1 MTPKLVKP
9 TVEHS
14 DIKDDVLFSQ
24 RFTERPR
31 KRFYLRQ
38 LKRTE
43 QIDLLAELSTYI
55 TPHGSKQFSKITDAV
70 VKIPNIRIMQAIY
83 DLTWNYTIEFGQS
96 PRFLQSTGF
105 TEAQIGAAKERAE
118 SFERIY
124 GQGSYKENKSI
135 GLFWEGLK
143 MFDNTRRDTAS
154 MRSQKRSELGAVGEA
169 SLDRS
174 NPSPEAIPSTPEE
187 ERARKERIQL
197 NDELA
202 QLFSELRAKE
212 REIRDLNDELRS
224 LQAKTDVVF
233 LREATRRKKL
243 AKLQGNETYRIR
255 QIKQT
260 DYPNKQKEIEDLLNR
275 IEALESQM
283 NVLDPDILG
292 SADSL
297 RHSRMYEK
305 IGHVSRSSE
314 GKATSYLYYVPE
326 QTFIRYILYGLLDFL
341 IEEIRSQ
348 TVGFS
353 DVYMLPKDSLLV
365 EYIASVKESNYTFQ
379 IKATGYREYSEA
391 PPQDPLKV
399 GVFLKDKPTIHFEG
413 GFGRNL
419 EKLFFDR
426 NAFLLP
432 AFENRIVEAE
442 RRRVVANNKFVV
454 LPTKIDAR
462 KTKFDPKIPTEAH
475 LKVRYTEADFYN
487 LYARI
492 YKDLPHEDI
501 LAFTFDPRAKLI
513 TPAVYQPIQ
522 IWEELCEFVGDLEI
536 NATPALSEDEQQPLK
551 FSVYECPTF
560 IHLMYTFLGVFPAI
574 EVTNESDEADQVEVK
589 RGVLYQRLNP
599 SRRTRV

>member
-1 MTPKLVKP
+1 MNPKLVSP
-9 TVEHS
+9 TVEFSALKEDQIFAS
-14 DIKDDVLFSQ
+14 DYSK
-24 RFTERPR
+24 RPQKQFYNR
-31 KRFYLRQ
+31 KTKRLSNIDFY
-38 LKRTE
+38 
-43 QIDLLAELSTYI
+43 AELSTYV
-55 TPHGSKQFSKITDAV
+55 TPKGVTSFSKITDAT
-70 VKIPNIRIMQAIY
+70 IRISNIRLMQAIY

-96 PRFLQSTGF
+96 PRFVQSTGF
-105 TEAQIGAAKERAE
+105 TDAQIGAAKERAE

-154 MRSQKRSELGAVGEA
+154 IRSQKRSELGAVGES

-174 NPSPEAIPSTPEE
+174 NPSPEAPPSTPYE
-187 ERARKERIQL
+187 
-197 NDELA
+197 ELA
-202 QLFSELRAKE
+202 QLFSELRVKE
-212 REIRDLNDELRS
+212 RELRDLNDELQS
-224 LQAKTDVVF
+224 LQAKTDVAY
-233 LREATRRKKL
+233 LREATKKKKL
-243 AKLQGNETYRIR
+243 AKLEGNETYRIR

-283 NVLDPDILG
+283 NVLDPDRLG

-297 RHSRMYEK
+297 RYSPMYEK

-341 IEEIRSQ
+341 IGEVRSQ
-348 TVGFS
+348 TIGFS
-353 DVYMLPKDSLLV
+353 DVYMLPKESLLV
-365 EYIASVKESNYTFQ
+365 EYLASVRDSAYVFQ
-379 IKATGYREYSEA
+379 IKATGYREYSED
-391 PPQDPLKV
+391 PPKDPSKV

-442 RRRVVANNKFVV
+442 RRRVIANNKFVV
-454 LPTKIDAR
+454 LPKKIDAR
-462 KTKFDPKIPTEAH
+462 RTKFDSKIPTEAH
-475 LKVRYTEADFYN
+475 LKVRYTEADFYD

-492 YKDLPHEDI
+492 YKDLPNEDI

-536 NATPALSEDEQQPLK
+536 NATQEVDAEEDTPLK
-551 FSVYECPTF
+551 FTVYDCPTF
-560 IHLMYTFLGVFPAI
+560 IHLMYTFLGVFPTI
-574 EVTNESDEADQVEVK
+574 EVTNDSDEADQGDIK
-589 RGVLYQRLNP
+589 RGILYQRLNP
-599 SRRTRV
+599 AKSRSRV